1 MLEKNSLVPYVI
13 EQTSK
18 GERSYDIFSRLLKDR
33 IIFLGEDVNP
43 TTSSL
48 IIAQLLFLESEDPDK
63 DINLYINSPGGSITD
78 GMGIIDT
85 MNYIKCP
92 VSTIC
97 IGMAASMGAALL
109 AAGEKGKRFATPNA
123 EILIHQPLI
132 GGGGISGQATEV
144 KIHADHLVKTR
155 EKLNKFLSDAGVCS
169 RREGDR
175 LIEAGKVVVNGKV
188 ALMGQK
194 VTINDDIVV
203 NGQRVSRE
211 DERILI
217 ALNKPVGI
225 ECTTDL
231 NNKDNIVDF
240 VNYPKRIYPVGR
252 LDKNSQGLILMT
264 NDGSLVN
271 SILKASNGHEK
282 EYHVW
287 TDKQITDEFV
297 EKMSSG
303 VEILDTVT
311 RPCKV
316 VRLKK
321 NMFSIVLTQGLNRQI
336 RRMCEALGYRVV
348 KLKRIRIMNIQLGNL
363 PIGSYRDV
371 TKEEFETMAESF
383 RK

>member
-1 MLEKNSLVPYVI
+1 MDNK
-13 EQTSK
+13 K
-18 GERSYDIFSRLLKDR
+18 K
-33 IIFLGEDVNP
+33 
-43 TTSSL
+43 
-48 IIAQLLFLESEDPDK
+48 
-63 DINLYINSPGGSITD
+63 
-78 GMGIIDT
+78 
-85 MNYIKCP
+85 
-92 VSTIC
+92 
-97 IGMAASMGAALL
+97 
-109 AAGEKGKRFATPNA
+109 
-123 EILIHQPLI
+123 
-132 GGGGISGQATEV
+132 EV
-144 KIHADHLVKTR
+144 KDEHELIR
-155 EKLNKFLSDAGVCS
+155 LNKFLSDAGVCS

-271 SILKASNGHEK
+271 SILKASNGHKK

-348 KLKRIRIMNIQLGNL
+348 KLKRIRIMNIELGNL

-383 RK
+383 RKIKIINNFEKVNKMAQLDRIKELVELLNEASKAYYQESREIMPNIEYDRLYDELVELEKETGIVLANSPTVNVGYEVISELQKKHMKVLCYLLIRQRM

>member
-1 MLEKNSLVPYVI
+1 MDNK
-13 EQTSK
+13 K
-18 GERSYDIFSRLLKDR
+18 K
-33 IIFLGEDVNP
+33 
-43 TTSSL
+43 
-48 IIAQLLFLESEDPDK
+48 
-63 DINLYINSPGGSITD
+63 
-78 GMGIIDT
+78 
-85 MNYIKCP
+85 
-92 VSTIC
+92 
-97 IGMAASMGAALL
+97 
-109 AAGEKGKRFATPNA
+109 
-123 EILIHQPLI
+123 
-132 GGGGISGQATEV
+132 EV
-144 KIHADHLVKTR
+144 KDEHELIR
-155 EKLNKFLSDAGVCS
+155 LNKFLSDAGVCS

-203 NGQRVSRE
+203 NEQRVSRE

-240 VNYPKRIYPVGR
+240 VNYSKRIYPVGR

-321 NMFSIVLTQGLNRQI
+321 NMF
-336 RRMCEALGYRVV
+336 
-348 KLKRIRIMNIQLGNL
+348 
-363 PIGSYRDV
+363 
-371 TKEEFETMAESF
+371 
-383 RK
+383 

>member
-1 MLEKNSLVPYVI
+1 MDNK
-13 EQTSK
+13 K
-18 GERSYDIFSRLLKDR
+18 K
-33 IIFLGEDVNP
+33 
-43 TTSSL
+43 
-48 IIAQLLFLESEDPDK
+48 
-63 DINLYINSPGGSITD
+63 
-78 GMGIIDT
+78 
-85 MNYIKCP
+85 
-92 VSTIC
+92 
-97 IGMAASMGAALL
+97 
-109 AAGEKGKRFATPNA
+109 
-123 EILIHQPLI
+123 
-132 GGGGISGQATEV
+132 EV
-144 KIHADHLVKTR
+144 KDEHELIR
-155 EKLNKFLSDAGVCS
+155 LNKFLSDAGVCS

-348 KLKRIRIMNIQLGNL
+348 KLKRIRIMNIEL
-363 PIGSYRDV
+363 
-371 TKEEFETMAESF
+371 
-383 RK
+383 RKSSNRKL

>member
-1 MLEKNSLVPYVI
+1 
-13 EQTSK
+13 
-18 GERSYDIFSRLLKDR
+18 
-33 IIFLGEDVNP
+33 
-43 TTSSL
+43 
-48 IIAQLLFLESEDPDK
+48 
-63 DINLYINSPGGSITD
+63 
-78 GMGIIDT
+78 MGII
-85 MNYIKCP
+85 P
-92 VSTIC
+92 
-97 IGMAASMGAALL
+97 A
-109 AAGEKGKRFATPNA
+109 FF
-123 EILIHQPLI
+123 ILKEHDMDNKKK
-132 GGGGISGQATEV
+132 EV
-144 KIHADHLVKTR
+144 KDEHELIR
-155 EKLNKFLSDAGVCS
+155 LNKFLSDVGVCS

-336 RRMCEALGYRVV
+336 RRMCEELGYRVV
-348 KLKRIRIMNIQLGNL
+348 KLKRIRIMNIELGNL

-371 TKEEFETMAESF
+371 TKEEFETMSESF

>member
-1 MLEKNSLVPYVI
+1 MDNK
-13 EQTSK
+13 K
-18 GERSYDIFSRLLKDR
+18 K
-33 IIFLGEDVNP
+33 
-43 TTSSL
+43 
-48 IIAQLLFLESEDPDK
+48 
-63 DINLYINSPGGSITD
+63 
-78 GMGIIDT
+78 
-85 MNYIKCP
+85 
-92 VSTIC
+92 
-97 IGMAASMGAALL
+97 
-109 AAGEKGKRFATPNA
+109 
-123 EILIHQPLI
+123 
-132 GGGGISGQATEV
+132 EV
-144 KIHADHLVKTR
+144 KDEHELIR
-155 EKLNKFLSDAGVCS
+155 LNKFLSDAGVCS

-271 SILKASNGHEK
+271 EK

-348 KLKRIRIMNIQLGNL
+348 KLKRIRIMNIELGNL
-363 PIGSYRDV
+363 PIGS
-371 TKEEFETMAESF
+371 
-383 RK
+383 

>member
-1 MLEKNSLVPYVI
+1 MDNK
-13 EQTSK
+13 K
-18 GERSYDIFSRLLKDR
+18 K
-33 IIFLGEDVNP
+33 
-43 TTSSL
+43 
-48 IIAQLLFLESEDPDK
+48 
-63 DINLYINSPGGSITD
+63 
-78 GMGIIDT
+78 
-85 MNYIKCP
+85 
-92 VSTIC
+92 
-97 IGMAASMGAALL
+97 
-109 AAGEKGKRFATPNA
+109 
-123 EILIHQPLI
+123 
-132 GGGGISGQATEV
+132 EV
-144 KIHADHLVKTR
+144 KDEHELIR
-155 EKLNKFLSDAGVCS
+155 LNKFLSDAGVCS

-316 VRLKK
+316 VC
-321 NMFSIVLTQGLNRQI
+321 FQ
-336 RRMCEALGYRVV
+336 
-348 KLKRIRIMNIQLGNL
+348 
-363 PIGSYRDV
+363 
-371 TKEEFETMAESF
+371 
-383 RK
+383 

>member
-1 MLEKNSLVPYVI
+1 MDNK
-13 EQTSK
+13 K
-18 GERSYDIFSRLLKDR
+18 K
-33 IIFLGEDVNP
+33 
-43 TTSSL
+43 
-48 IIAQLLFLESEDPDK
+48 
-63 DINLYINSPGGSITD
+63 
-78 GMGIIDT
+78 
-85 MNYIKCP
+85 
-92 VSTIC
+92 
-97 IGMAASMGAALL
+97 
-109 AAGEKGKRFATPNA
+109 
-123 EILIHQPLI
+123 
-132 GGGGISGQATEV
+132 EV
-144 KIHADHLVKTR
+144 KDEHELIR
-155 EKLNKFLSDAGVCS
+155 LNKFLSDAGVCS

-240 VNYPKRIYPVGR
+240 VNYSKRIYPVGR
-252 LDKNSQGLILMT
+252 LDKKSQGLILMT

-348 KLKRIRIMNIQLGNL
+348 KLKRIRIMNIELGNL
-363 PIGSYRDV
+363 PIGRI
-371 TKEEFETMAESF
+371 
-383 RK
+383 